1 MEKVQNMQNVKNVQ
15 NTGNARSSRSPFK
28 RMLHHIRSIYQL
40 KIGVTI
46 LAALVIVAIF
56 APLIATHD
64 PYLLGDELTAPP
76 SGAHLLGT
84 DGLGRDIFSMI
95 VYGARTS
102 LLIGVIAALISG
114 VIGTLLGGIAGFY
127 RGRID
132 KVLTEV
138 NNIFLIMPTFFL
150 ILLVIALF
158 GSSMFNVMLIIGLT
172 SWVGNARLMRAQ
184 AMSLRERTFVLSSTA
199 IGESRS
205 KILFKHIIPN
215 GIFPIIANT
224 TMNISGAILTEAGLS
239 FLGLGDPNVVS
250 WGQIVFNGRSYLTSG
265 WWISTFSGLT
275 IVITVLAFY
284 LVGDGLNR
292 VLSPKLRANY

>member
-1 MEKVQNMQNVKNVQ
+1 METTITTQ
-15 NTGNARSSRSPFK
+15 SSFK
-28 RMLHHIRSIYQL
+28 RMVHTVNGILPL
-40 KIGVTI
+40 KIGLGI
-46 LAALVIVAIF
+46 LALLVLVAIF

-64 PYLLGDELTAPP
+64 PYALGEELTAPP
-76 SGAHLLGT
+76 GAVHLLGT
-84 DGLGRDIFSMI
+84 DGLGRDVFSMI
-95 VYGARTS
+95 IYGARTS
-102 LLIGVIAALISG
+102 LLIGVVAALISG

-127 RGRID
+127 RGPLD

-158 GSSMFNVMLIIGLT
+158 GSSMLNVMLIIGLT

-199 IGESRS
+199 IGESRIR
-205 KILFKHIIPN
+205 ILFKHIIPN

-250 WGQIVFNGRSYLTSG
+250 WGQIVFNGRAYLTSG

-284 LVGDGLNR
+284 LIGDGLNR
-292 VLSPKLRANY
+292 ILSPKLRGHH